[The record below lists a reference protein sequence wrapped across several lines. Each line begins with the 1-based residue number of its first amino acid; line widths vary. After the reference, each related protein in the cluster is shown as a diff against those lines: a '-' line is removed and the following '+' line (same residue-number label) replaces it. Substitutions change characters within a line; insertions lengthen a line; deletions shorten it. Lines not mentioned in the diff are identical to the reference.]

1 MEKKTIKATNES
13 SFSFT
18 SLSDPRSRD
27 KSYQNSFLSKQNGGG
42 PNILSKTPSE
52 ISQKESFT
60 QDKGYLQEETK
71 ISYGSSFESSDEK
84 IARLEKEL
92 DIQKNQLNQLIGSHI
107 RFENN
112 IMNLVS
118 ELKQEIV
125 DLQKANETKDEEIRD
140 LKKIMELHKRAI
152 NNLQN
157 KRNEQGAQLTK
168 DTEEE
173 KTVERVH
180 EATQRPQM
188 ISEDKLPIGELEGG
202 GQISEIQVQTNS
214 VSVSSVGLLHEIAE
228 EIGEVYYI
236 TKTGSSYHRDR
247 CDYLKQ
253 SKISITK
260 EELEKLKRVKKLT
273 PCKMCFK

>member
-1 MEKKTIKATNES
+1 MC
-13 SFSFT
+13 
-18 SLSDPRSRD
+18 
-27 KSYQNSFLSKQNGGG
+27 
-42 PNILSKTPSE
+42 
-52 ISQKESFT
+52 
-60 QDKGYLQEETK
+60 
-71 ISYGSSFESSDEK
+71 
-84 IARLEKEL
+84 
-92 DIQKNQLNQLIGSHI
+92 
-107 RFENN
+107 
-112 IMNLVS
+112 
-118 ELKQEIV
+118 
-125 DLQKANETKDEEIRD
+125 IRD
-140 LKKIMELHKRAI
+140 R
-152 NNLQN
+152 
-157 KRNEQGAQLTK
+157 LTK